1 MHCLRAGNGAP
12 PFVFV
17 HGFACAH
24 EDWRAQTEHISKSHL
39 VLACDLR
46 GHGRTAGAPAE
57 CSIERYGA
65 DVAELLATLDA
76 PAVLVGH
83 SMGCRVV
90 LEANRLAA
98 QRVAAI
104 ALVDGSRMATGDPQQ
119 ASEAMRAAIEFAG
132 FETFAGALFTQMF
145 LDPSASHAVRIIERA
160 KRLPAEIG
168 AALFP
173 SMARW
178 DAGQFVSAVAAVQC
192 PMLAIQSTSMS
203 PERKRTPM
211 RAGQTSA
218 WLDLLREHV
227 RGVRIEILPGLGHF
241 PQIESPDRVNALL
254 ETLTAQK

>member
-1 MHCLRAGNGAP
+1 MYCLRAGEGKP

-24 EDWRAQTEHISKSHL
+24 EDWRAQTEHFSSSHL
-39 VLACDLR
+39 VVACDLR
-46 GHGRTAGAPAE
+46 GHGRTPGAPAE

-65 DVAELLATLDA
+65 DVAELLGTLDA

-90 LEANRLAA
+90 LEANQLASR
-98 QRVAAI
+98 RVAAI
-104 ALVDGSRMATGDPQQ
+104 ALVDGSRMGAGDPDQ
-119 ASEAMRAAIEFAG
+119 AGEAMRAAIEFAG
-132 FETFAGALFTQMF
+132 FETFADALFTQMF
-145 LDPSASHAVRIIERA
+145 LEPSAPHALDIIKRA
-160 KRLPAEIG
+160 KRLPAEVG

-178 DAGQFVSAVAAVQC
+178 DAGKFASAIAAVRC

-203 PERKRTPM
+203 PERKRAPM

-218 WLDLLREHV
+218 WLDLLREQV

-241 PQIESPDRVNALL
+241 PQIEAPDRVNALL